1 LPGKSK
7 KGRVQSMKHALGSV
21 SRRYLVAGSLS
32 LFLAVAAR
40 IGAEPTQEATTAYN
54 SYVNQVEARLAQ
66 KHPTTCVSLPA
77 GADLARLRNGEL
89 VVEQVSPEMNEK
101 LPGAQLYDWRGTA
114 FVAGA
119 RPEDFVRLMKA
130 YDAYPQTFA
139 PEMLGAHVVTH
150 EGDHYQVIMR
160 VRQKHILTAVLDITY
175 DVAFGRGGSGGDSS
189 GGTLGQC
196 GFVDSRSTKI
206 AEIDQASTS
215 QERALAPNEDHGYLW
230 RQNNYWSYEVRD
242 GGLYI
247 QIESI
252 SLSRSIPAGLGWAI
266 GSFTKSIPRETMEF
280 TLRCMRD
287 ALRKSG

>member
-1 LPGKSK
+1 
-7 KGRVQSMKHALGSV
+7 MKHDFGSG
-21 SRRYLVAGSLS
+21 SRRFLAAGSLL

-40 IGAEPTQEATTAYN
+40 VGAEPTEEATAAYN
-54 SYVNQVEARLAQ
+54 SYISQVETRLAQ
-66 KHPTTCVSLPA
+66 KHQTTCVSLA
-77 GADLARLRNGEL
+77 DADLGRLRNGEL
-89 VVEQVSPEMNEK
+89 VVEQVSPGTNEK

-114 FVAGA
+114 FVAGGK
-119 RPEDFVRLMKA
+119 PEDFVRLMKA
-130 YDAYPQTFA
+130 YDAYPQTFS
-139 PEMLGAHVVTH
+139 PEMLRAHVVTH

-175 DVAFGRGGSGGDSS
+175 DVTFGRGGSGGDSS
-189 GGTLGQC
+189 GGPWGSADT
-196 GFVDSRSTKI
+196 STRAAQQI
-206 AEIDQASTS
+206 AEIDQAGTS
-215 QERALAPNEDHGYLW
+215 QERALAPSEEHGYLW

>member
-1 LPGKSK
+1 
-7 KGRVQSMKHALGSV
+7 
-21 SRRYLVAGSLS
+21 
-32 LFLAVAAR
+32 
-40 IGAEPTQEATTAYN
+40 
-54 SYVNQVEARLAQ
+54 
-66 KHPTTCVSLPA
+66 
-77 GADLARLRNGEL
+77 
-89 VVEQVSPEMNEK
+89 
-101 LPGAQLYDWRGTA
+101 
-114 FVAGA
+114 
-119 RPEDFVRLMKA
+119 MKA
-130 YDAYPQTFA
+130 YDAYPQTFS

-150 EGDHYQVIMR
+150 EGDNYQVIMR

-175 DVAFGRGGSGGDSS
+175 DVTFGRGGSGENSS
-189 GGTLGQC
+189 GGTVGQC
-196 GFVDSRSTKI
+196 GYVISRGTHI
-206 AEIDQASTS
+206 AEIDQAGTS
-215 QERALAPNEDHGYLW
+215 QERALAPSEDHGYLW